1 MLSERVKNA
10 LIISH
15 LFSCILST
23 STMSGPPPTLLED
36 EKLTPPTRK
45 FAFPEGTSD
54 PDFDASR
61 SSTSQHSRT
70 KSNITES
77 PPVTPRSLTFNIPPS
92 NTLSLN
98 NHAMYAADQQTP
110 GTTPGPTNAHGYF
123 PEPGNSGTPRSGF
136 TSLSA
141 SVADL
146 SRVPSSYFIGGSRPG
161 TSDRSSSKS
170 IRPASPRQREAF
182 TSPRTRPMTMYSSV
196 QPSLVKVERE
206 RSKSTMLTDS
216 SAIQKPWIAVRDPY
230 QRISYFVTYG
240 MMFLGIALGAI
251 RIFFGYKDVR
261 ILPGNMCVVMDEN
274 FESDEGLFGD
284 NGKFFREV
292 DMSGFGYVFFL
303 LLNGFN
309 SAFPNGYLPLI

>member
-1 MLSERVKNA
+1 
-10 LIISH
+10 
-15 LFSCILST
+15 
-23 STMSGPPPTLLED
+23 
-36 EKLTPPTRK
+36 
-45 FAFPEGTSD
+45 
-54 PDFDASR
+54 
-61 SSTSQHSRT
+61 
-70 KSNITES
+70 
-77 PPVTPRSLTFNIPPS
+77 
-92 NTLSLN
+92 
-98 NHAMYAADQQTP
+98 
-110 GTTPGPTNAHGYF
+110 
-123 PEPGNSGTPRSGF
+123 
-136 TSLSA
+136 
-141 SVADL
+141 
-146 SRVPSSYFIGGSRPG
+146 
-161 TSDRSSSKS
+161 
-170 IRPASPRQREAF
+170 
-182 TSPRTRPMTMYSSV
+182 MTMYSSV

-303 LLNGFN
+303 LSNGFN